1 MIVCMRNFVQ
11 RAIRTTAGKKEVETD
26 MLTAKENM
34 RQTILGGS
42 PDRFVNQYE
51 AISLLFH
58 PFLLSS
64 PLLKKGDR
72 DVVNAWGVTN
82 SFPENTPGAF
92 PVHTPDKIVVKDI
105 EHWQDYVHAP
115 SLKFPDGL
123 WDVCKGMYA
132 AVDGDKAFKA
142 TFIAPGL
149 FEQSHHLCSMEEALM
164 NYMEYPD
171 EMHDLIKYLTDWE
184 LEMAEGI
191 CANLHPDA
199 IFHHDDFGSE
209 LNSFLRPSV
218 FEDFF
223 LDAYKQIYGYY
234 HDHGVE
240 FIIHHSD
247 SYCAN
252 LVPIMIEMGIDVWQ
266 GCMHSNNVPE
276 LVKQYGGRMTFMG
289 EIDNKQVDFP
299 GWTQADCERA
309 AVNAMESCGMKY
321 FIPCITQGGPGSLF
335 EGTYK
340 GLWDAI
346 DQYNCRKF
354 GHKIEDIEAN
364 RLPINIMF

>member
-1 MIVCMRNFVQ
+1 
-11 RAIRTTAGKKEVETD
+11 

-34 RQTILGGS
+34 REVIRGGR

-64 PLLKKGDR
+64 PLLKKGDMN
-72 DVVNAWGVTN
+72 VVNAWGITN
-82 SFPENTPGAF
+82 SFPGNTPGAF
-92 PVHTPDKIVVKDI
+92 PVHTPEKIVVKDI
-105 EHWQDYVHAP
+105 EHWRDYVHAP
-115 SLKFPDGL
+115 SLKFPNEL

-132 AVDGDKAFKA
+132 AVDGTKAYKA

-184 LEMAEGI
+184 LELAEGI
-191 CANLHPDA
+191 CSNLHPDA
-199 IFHHDDFGSE
+199 VFHHDDFGSE
-209 LNSFLRPSV
+209 RNSFHS
-218 FEDFF
+218 
-223 LDAYKQIYGYY
+223 
-234 HDHGVE
+234 HGVE
-240 FIIHHSD
+240 LIIHHSD

-276 LVKQYGGRMTFMG
+276 LIKQYGGKMTFMG
-289 EIDNKQVDFP
+289 EIDNKQVDFD
-299 GWTQADCERA
+299 GWTYADCEKA
-309 AVNAMESCGMKY
+309 ALNAINTCGAAADGKY
-321 FIPCITQGGPGSLF
+321 FIPCITQGGPGSLYD
-335 EGTYK
+335 GTYK
-340 GLWDAI
+340 GIWDAI
-346 DQYNCRKF
+346 DKYNCEKF
-354 GHKIEDIEAN
+354 GFKQEDIEAN

>member
-1 MIVCMRNFVQ
+1 
-11 RAIRTTAGKKEVETD
+11 
-26 MLTAKENM
+26 MLTAKQNM
-34 RQTILGGS
+34 LEVIRGGK

-51 AISLLFH
+51 AIALLFH
-58 PFLLSS
+58 PFLLAS
-64 PLLKKGDR
+64 PLLKKGDMN
-72 DVVNAWGVTN
+72 VVNAWGVTN
-82 SFPENTPGAF
+82 SFPGNTPGAF

-105 EHWQDYVHAP
+105 EHWRDYVHAP
-115 SLKFPDGL
+115 SLKFPNEL

-132 AVDGDKAFKA
+132 AVDGTKAFKA
-142 TFIAPGL
+142 TFVAPGL

-184 LEMAEGI
+184 LELAEGI
-191 CANLHPDA
+191 CSNLHPDA

-209 LNSFLRPSV
+209 RNSFLRPAV

-234 HDHGVE
+234 KSHGVE
-240 FIIHHSD
+240 LIIHHSD

-276 LVKQYGGRMTFMG
+276 LIKQYGGRMTFMG
-289 EIDNKQVDFP
+289 DIDNKQVDFD
-299 GWTQADCERA
+299 GWTYADCEKA
-309 AVNAMESCGMKY
+309 ALNSIKTCGEAADGKY
-321 FIPCITQGGPGSLF
+321 FIPCITQGGPGSLY

-346 DQYNCRKF
+346 DKYNCEKF
-354 GHKIEDIEAN
+354 GHRLEDIEAN
-364 RLPINIMF
+364 RLPITIMF